1 MRRSRSR
8 VRFRLPSSRLLL
20 ALFMPSLCQHF
31 LIAASIVVVFR
42 ATLSTGCALDSFPSG
57 TRLSREYH
65 WAALTKVLQE
75 GALDGVAPYKV
86 TACCFSLC
94 IYFIKFIKLIYITF
108 ILLVATFFSV
118 KFHWVCSTFL
128 FFALPLSLSLSL
140 MCLLCIYTF
149 QSPCLPLFPLLHL
162 LLSLNVFNQ
171 FVSISQF

>member
-20 ALFMPSLCQHF
+20 ALFMPLLCQHF

-42 ATLSTGCALDSFPSG
+42 STLRTGCALDSFPSG
-57 TRLSREYH
+57 TRLSRECH
-65 WAALTKVLQE
+65 CATLTKVLQE
-75 GALDGVAPYKV
+75 GALEGVAPHKV
-86 TACCFSLC
+86 TACSFRLC
-94 IYFIKFIKLIYITF
+94 IYFIKLIKLIYITF
-108 ILLVATFFSV
+108 ILFVATFRSA
-118 KFHWVCSTFL
+118 KFHWVCSTFHS
-128 FFALPLSLSLSL
+128 PSLSLSL

-149 QSPCLPLFPLLHL
+149 QSPSLSLFPLLHL